1 MLWRVGFEMLI
12 LCACVLLRRAILRRR
27 ARAHDFRLLVV
38 LHPGPG
44 VHVAHGA
51 FEEGLVVGA
60 IYVVRQGHGHAG
72 GQRQHAAEAL
82 RVHVVVLEPADLGFL
97 VAGLR
102 LQDFG
107 LGQVHR
113 DGPVQRDA
121 RCAGV
126 VLGSVLV
133 DLVLDVVVGDDDRA
147 GHELV
152 LLQPG
157 IVRAVHDPLSG
168 SALLGGEGAALD
180 VVAVEVLV
188 VLLGEPA
195 DAHLFDDLEG

>member
-1 MLWRVGFEMLI
+1 M
-12 LCACVLLRRAILRRR
+12 LLRRAILRRR
-27 ARAHDFRLLVV
+27 TRAHDFRPLVV

-51 FEEGLVVGA
+51 FEEGLVLGA
-60 IYVVRQGHGHAG
+60 IDVVRQGHGHAG

-82 RVHVVVLEPADLGFL
+82 GVHVVVLEPADLGFL

-121 RCAGV
+121 GRPGV
-126 VLGSVLV
+126 VFDSVLV
-133 DLVLDVVVGDDDRA
+133 DLVLDVVVGDNDR
-147 GHELV
+147 GRHELI

-157 IVRAVHDPLSG
+157 IVRAVHDSLSG
-168 SALLGGEGAALD
+168 SALLGGEGAAFD
-180 VVAVEVLV
+180 VVAVEILV
-188 VLLGEPA
+188 VLLGEPT
-195 DAHLFDDLEG
+195 DAHLLDDLDG